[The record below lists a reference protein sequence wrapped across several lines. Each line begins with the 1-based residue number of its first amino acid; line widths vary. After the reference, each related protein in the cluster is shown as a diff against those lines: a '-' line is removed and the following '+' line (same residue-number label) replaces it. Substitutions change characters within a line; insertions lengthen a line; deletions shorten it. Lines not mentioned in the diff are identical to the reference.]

1 MTRATAPPILLQL
14 QSPDSI
20 SSQIASLRV
29 LKNELIG
36 HDQRKEVYVAAGI
49 IPTLASVL
57 GSRWPGKSSEAES
70 NRSLTQAASPY
81 QVSDSSEGSEACLQ
95 AILIVGSLAQGGPTF
110 LAPIF
115 ASDILPTLL
124 SFLSSPDCPQKFR
137 LPILRLLNTIADRLP
152 LQSQDQG
159 PRDTRLADIVF
170 APEAVGAIRRIIAQN
185 YGHSGSQVSIELAAA
200 LIGKLCTEE
209 VHKTILAECGI
220 LDALAVKVASFV
232 IAQGFVLPSAE
243 DHILEPGALGD
254 FPPPAP
260 TTARLAPILRAI
272 TVIVEQSKWRA
283 EHFLSSPGILTVF
296 PKQVPGF
303 APTDIKKNPWG
314 NAYLSGSAVPR
325 HSGTNPVDH
334 LLPSVPMVYAKS
346 PSGSSNFPPLGNS
359 TSQRR
364 HSHSFSTPFSL
375 AETSPTEEDENSIVP
390 WLLCILRS
398 ESGMVQLMAA
408 RLVTVL
414 FRLGLAKKHR
424 VPMFSYLLVPILI
437 RMLEKDFELPDE
449 PGSNDDGLI
458 TPTQRLKEE
467 APAVLANLVMDD
479 QELQKHAVDG
489 NALKRLSQLLKET
502 YNPVSETLRPM
513 WHAEGDS
520 PARDPESVPL
530 DCRLGPP
537 GYSPTLC
544 HIMRYRES
552 ILKALAALVPF
563 KDEYRKAVCE
573 NGVVPYIIDSL
584 KPRPS
589 DAPADT
595 GSVPKNTAADG
606 NPTPTL
612 LAACGAA
619 RMLTRSVSVLRTSLI
634 DAGVAQPLF
643 TLIKHPDLEVQI
655 AATAALCNLAL
666 NFSPMK
672 EAIISGDVIPILC
685 EHAHSSNT
693 KLRIESLWALKHVVF
708 DTPNDIK
715 MKVIEAL
722 GPAWIREVIS
732 QDPVSALT
740 RRGMDEDTDTA
751 IGIAMGRANSAGE
764 QVDILN
770 PMEDSGESTEG
781 FKMGDSMPPSKMS
794 LEMFL
799 PDARRRRKLVMHGN
813 LEQSTQSRQD
823 DIAVQEQTFD
833 LLRNIICGPGAAEM
847 IDFLFQEIGQDELLD
862 ALADNLRPR
871 TIQLPHR
878 RDSSNRALQVPY
890 EILTSVSAIIIHLAA
905 GLTRHRQLVI
915 SHQDLLRSLTN
926 YFNHSHRQV
935 RVNCVWVVINLIYHE
950 NQSDRE
956 GCRERATRLKAL
968 GIFDRLVSL
977 KDDPDL
983 DIKERTK
990 TAMHLVSQLSP
1001 P

>member
-1 MTRATAPPILLQL
+1 MTRATVPPILLQL
-14 QSPDSI
+14 QNPDSI
-20 SSQIASLRV
+20 SSQITSLRA
-29 LKNELIG
+29 LKNEVIG

-49 IPTLASVL
+49 IPTLALVL
-57 GSRWPGKSSEAES
+57 GSRWPGNQSATES
-70 NRSLTQAASPY
+70 NRSVTQATRAY
-81 QVSDSSEGSEACLQ
+81 QNPEISEESEACLQ
-95 AILIVGSLAQGGPTF
+95 AILIIGSLVQGGPTF

-124 SFLSSPDCPQKFR
+124 SILSSPDCPQRFC

-152 LQSQDQG
+152 LQNQDQW

-170 APEAVGAIRRIIAQN
+170 APETVGAIRRIVAQN
-185 YGHSGSQVSIELAAA
+185 YGPTGSQASIELAAA

-209 VHKTILAECGI
+209 IHKTTLAECGV
-220 LDALAVKVASFV
+220 LDALAVKIASFV
-232 IAQGFVLPSAE
+232 IAQGFVLPGAE
-243 DHILEPGALGD
+243 DHLHEPGALGD

-260 TTARLAPILRAI
+260 ASARLAPILRAI
-272 TVIVEQSKWRA
+272 TVIIEQSKWRA
-283 EHFLSSPGILTVF
+283 EHFLSSPGIVTVF
-296 PKQVPGF
+296 PKQLPEF

-314 NAYLSGSAVPR
+314 TTYLSGSAVPR
-325 HSGTNPVDH
+325 HSSTNPVDH
-334 LLPSVPMVYAKS
+334 LLPSVPMVHAKLT
-346 PSGSSNFPPLGNS
+346 SSSANFPPLGNS
-359 TSQRR
+359 GAQRR
-364 HSHSFSTPFSL
+364 QSHSFSTPFSL
-375 AETSPTEEDENSIVP
+375 AETSPPEEDENSIVP

-398 ESGMVQLMAA
+398 EGGMVQLMAA

-424 VPMFSYLLVPILI
+424 VPMLGYLLVPILI
-437 RMLEKDFELPDE
+437 RMLEKDFEVPDE
-449 PGSNDDGLI
+449 PGANDGLI
-458 TPTQRLKEE
+458 TPTQLLKEE

-489 NALKRLSQLLKET
+489 NVLKRLSQLLKET

-513 WHAEGDS
+513 WHSEGNL
-520 PARDPESVPL
+520 PARDPETMPPN
-530 DCRLGPP
+530 CRLGPP

-563 KDEYRKAVCE
+563 KDEYRKVLCD

-589 DAPADT
+589 DAPADAAA
-595 GSVPKNTAADG
+595 VPKNTAADG

-619 RMLTRSVSVLRTSLI
+619 RMLTRSVSALRTSMI
-634 DAGVAQPLF
+634 DSGVAQPLF
-643 TLIKHPDLEVQI
+643 TLVKHPDLEVQI

-672 EAIISGDVIPILC
+672 EAIISGEVIPMLC
-685 EHAHSSNT
+685 EHARSSST
-693 KLRIESLWALKHVVF
+693 KLQIESLWALKHVVF
-708 DTPNDIK
+708 DTSNDIR
-715 MKVIEAL
+715 MKIVEAL
-722 GPAWIREVIS
+722 GPAWIRQIIS
-732 QDPVSALT
+732 QDPISALT
-740 RRGMDEDTDTA
+740 RRGMDEETEHA

-770 PMEDSGESTEG
+770 PMEDTGESAEEL
-781 FKMGDSMPPSKMS
+781 KMGDSMPQSKMS
-794 LEMFL
+794 LDMFL

-833 LLRNIICGPGAAEM
+833 MLRNMMCGTGAPEM
-847 IDFLFQEIGQDELLD
+847 IDFLLQEIGQNELLD

-878 RDSSNRALQVPY
+878 RDNSNRELQIPQ
-890 EILTSVSAIIIHLAA
+890 ETLLAVSAVIIHIAA
-905 GLTRHRQLVI
+905 GLTRHRQLLL
-915 SHQDLLRSLTN
+915 SHPDLLRSLAL
-926 YFNHSHRQV
+926 YFNHSNYKIRS
-935 RVNCVWVVINLIYHE
+935 NCAWVVINLIYLE

-956 GCRERATRLKAL
+956 ACRERVTRLKAL
-968 GIFDRLVSL
+968 GIVDQVFSL
-977 KDDPDL
+977 ENDPQL
-983 DIKERTK
+983 DVKERIK
-990 TAMHLVSQLSP
+990 TAIHLLNDL
-1001 P
+1001 